1 MKKRLTALLAA
12 LLMVLPVQAEAAGQ
26 LGTSPKTPAEMP
38 SQATSSSDTTDTTD
52 GQSSQPTAEDT
63 DSQPDNPLITAP
75 HWQEQN
81 GQYIL
86 LDVQGNPLTGWQQMD
101 GNWYLLSESGIRQT
115 GWREVDGK
123 WYYLDQDGIMLD
135 GWQKIGE
142 KWYLFSGGAMK
153 TGWVYNGGKWYYFA
167 EGGAM
172 QTGWLNLNGKRYYL
186 TASGAMKTGAITE
199 GSTVYTLDS
208 SGAVVSSKDLS
219 TLSNKAL
226 GWGQGTQVDSSNRP
240 IGALSYQDKY
250 GALGGQFIGPN
261 EKVIYL
267 TFDEGYE
274 NGYTASILDTLKA
287 KGVQATFFITGDYLN
302 SQPELVG
309 RMIDEG
315 HAVGN
320 HTVKHPN
327 LPQCSISRRADEIG
341 DLHDAVEE
349 KYGYSMYLMRP
360 PEGVF
365 SEQVLAQAQGMGYQ
379 TVLWSFAYKDWDP
392 SAQMSTSTAL
402 QKTTSALHPGAI
414 YLLHAVSKTNAAIL
428 GDFIDTAR
436 QKGYTFGI
444 LPR

>member
-1 MKKRLTALLAA
+1 MKRRLTALFAA
-12 LLMVLPVQAEAAGQ
+12 LLLALPFPAAAAETGTDPANPVVIGQ
-26 LGTSPKTPAEMP
+26 PAFQTEEEN
-38 SQATSSSDTTDTTD
+38 QTSSQQPDENT
-52 GQSSQPTAEDT
+52 SSAEDGLMV
-63 DSQPDNPLITAP
+63 SAP
-75 HWQEQN
+75 HWEQRD

-86 LDVQGNPLTGWQQMD
+86 LDGNGIPLNGWQQLD
-101 GNWYLLSESGIRQT
+101 GKWYLLSESGIRQN

-123 WYYLDQDGIMLD
+123 WYYLDADGVMVD

-142 KWYLFSGGAMK
+142 KWYLFGGGAMK

-167 EGGAM
+167 ESGAM
-172 QTGWLNLNGKRYYL
+172 QTGWLNVNGKRYYL
-186 TASGAMKTGAITE
+186 TPSGAMKTGAMTE
-199 GSTVYTLDS
+199 GSTVYTLDA
-208 SGAVVSSKDLS
+208 SGAVASSKDLS

-226 GWGQGTQVDSSNRP
+226 GWGQGTQVDSYNRP
-240 IGALSYQDKY
+240 ISAVSYQEKY
-250 GALGGQFIGPN
+250 GALGGQFVGPN

-302 SQPELVG
+302 SQPDLVG
-309 RMIDEG
+309 RMINEG
-315 HAVGN
+315 HTVGN

-327 LPQCSISRRADEIG
+327 LPQCSISRRAEEIG

-349 KYGYSMYLMRP
+349 KFGYSMYLMRP

>member
-1 MKKRLTALLAA
+1 MKKRLTALFAA
-12 LLMVLPVQAEAAGQ
+12 LLLALPFPAAAIGAEDDTAGQ
-26 LGTSPKTPAEMP
+26 EQGTTPESTIASD
-38 SQATSSSDTTDTTD
+38 SQASV
-52 GQSSQPTAEDT
+52 EDET
-63 DSQPDNPLITAP
+63 ESVQESPVVLSP
-75 HWQEQN
+75 HWEQRE
-81 GQYIL
+81 GQFIL
-86 LDVQGNPLTGWQQMD
+86 LDGTGEPMSGWVQLD
-101 GNWYLLSESGIRQT
+101 GKWYLLSESGIRQN

-123 WYYLDQDGIMLD
+123 WYYLDADGVMVD
-135 GWQKIGE
+135 GWQQIGG
-142 KWYLFSGGAMK
+142 KWYLFGGGAMK

-167 EGGAM
+167 ESGVM
-172 QTGWLNLNGKRYYL
+172 QTGWLELNGKRYYL
-186 TASGAMKTGAITE
+186 TPSGGMKTGAITE
-199 GSTVYTLDS
+199 GSTVYTLDA

-226 GWGQGTQVDSSNRP
+226 GWGQGTQVDSYNRP
-240 IGALSYQDKY
+240 VGAVSYQEKY
-250 GALGGQFIGPN
+250 GTLGGQFVGPN

-287 KGVQATFFITGDYLN
+287 KGVTATFFITGAYLD
-302 SQPELVG
+302 SQPGLVQ
-309 RMIDEG
+309 RMIEEG

-320 HTVKHPN
+320 HTVSHPN

-341 DLHDAVEE
+341 VLHDKVEE
-349 KYGYSMYLMRP
+349 KFGYSMYLMRP

-414 YLLHAVSKTNAAIL
+414 YLLHAVSKTNTAIL

>member
-1 MKKRLTALLAA
+1 MKKRLTALFAA
-12 LLMVLPVQAEAAGQ
+12 LLLALPFPAAAIG
-26 LGTSPKTPAEMP
+26 
-38 SQATSSSDTTDTTD
+38 
-52 GQSSQPTAEDT
+52 AEDDT
-63 DSQPDNPLITAP
+63 AGSELGETIESSAVSDSQPSVEDETASVQQSPVVLSP
-75 HWQEQN
+75 HWEQRE
-81 GQYIL
+81 GQFVL
-86 LDVQGNPLTGWQQMD
+86 LDGAGEPMTGWAQLD
-101 GNWYLLSESGIRQT
+101 GKWYLLSESGIRQN

-123 WYYLDQDGIMLD
+123 WYYLDADGVMVD
-135 GWQKIGE
+135 GWQQIGG
-142 KWYLFSGGAMK
+142 KWYLFGGGAMK

-167 EGGAM
+167 ESGVM
-172 QTGWLNLNGKRYYL
+172 QTGWLELNGKRYYL
-186 TASGAMKTGAITE
+186 TPSGGMKTGAITE
-199 GSTVYTLDS
+199 GSTVYTLDA

-226 GWGQGTQVDSSNRP
+226 GWGQGTQVDSYNRP
-240 IGALSYQDKY
+240 VGAVSYQEKY
-250 GALGGQFIGPN
+250 GTLGGQFVGPN

-287 KGVQATFFITGDYLN
+287 KGVTATFFLTGAYLD
-302 SQPELVG
+302 SQPGLVQ
-309 RMIDEG
+309 RMIEEG

-320 HTVKHPN
+320 HTVNHPN

-341 DLHDAVEE
+341 DLHDRVEE
-349 KYGYSMYLMRP
+349 KFGYSMYLMRP

-414 YLLHAVSKTNAAIL
+414 YLLHAVSKTNTAIL